1 MSLPN
6 LNTQGSLFGSVGM
19 AAPGLFSET
28 DRYQLFARKIWPLL
42 AGKRRE
48 LESCYSATNGRA
60 AIEPVVLLGVLVLQF
75 LERAP
80 DRQAADM
87 VRYHLGWKLAL
98 NLELGDRGFH
108 HSTLSV
114 FRDRLEKSK
123 QGRLAFDAVLGG
135 LQDHGLVPKRGR
147 QRLDSTHVLGMV
159 ARLSSL
165 ECVRET
171 LRLALEELAPL
182 LPETERPDF
191 WTLYWERYVES
202 KLDYRSPEAV
212 LKQKLSLAG
221 EDVRLLLRWLEPL
234 PAAMRSGR
242 QVELL
247 RRVFAEHYTIEADA
261 KITPVKVHAT
271 GVVQNPHDPEA
282 QWSAKGKGKS
292 RKEWV
297 GYKVQ
302 VAESIGPEPQSKSE
316 PERNFLT
323 SVVTQSGTESD
334 DAGLP
339 ATLQAQRQSGLET
352 PAELYVDGAYV
363 SAAELAQAKKEGR
376 ELIGPAQPSGSKATG
391 YRIEEFDI
399 CVEERRAICP
409 AGREN
414 TQCSRLEEKQSGKV
428 SYRFEW
434 STHCHQCP
442 LKEQCVG
449 ADQNHRT
456 LAVGEHH
463 TLLQERRREQA
474 TESFRQRMRVRNG
487 IEGAQSELVRGH
499 GMRRARYR
507 GKSRLDVQL
516 QFTAAAC
523 NVKRWLRVLAW
534 EAKKALQATAG
545 MIGQTVEA

>member
-19 AAPGLFSET
+19 AAPGLFAET
-28 DRYQLFARKIWPLL
+28 DRYQLFAREIWPLL
-42 AGKRRE
+42 ASKRRE
-48 LESCYSATNGRA
+48 LESCYSAKNGRA
-60 AIEPVVLLGVLVLQF
+60 AIEPVALLGAVILQF

-114 FRDRLEKSK
+114 FRERLEKNK
-123 QGRLAFDAVLGG
+123 RARVAFDAIIEG
-135 LQDHGLVPKRGR
+135 LQEHGLVPKRGR

-159 ARLSSL
+159 ARLSRL

-182 LPETERPDF
+182 LPETSRPGF
-191 WTLYWERYVES
+191 WTLQWERYVES
-202 KLDYRSPEAV
+202 KLDYRSPEAA
-212 LKQKLSLAG
+212 LLQKLSLAG
-221 EDVRLLLRWLEPL
+221 EDVWRLLGWLETL
-234 PAAMRSGR
+234 PEAVRNGR

-247 RRVFAEHYTIEADA
+247 RRVFAEHYTIEAGT
-261 KITPVKVHAT
+261 KITPVKIHAT

-282 QWSAKGKGKS
+282 QWCAKGEGKS

-302 VAESIGPEPQSKSE
+302 VAESIGPEPQSKLE
-316 PERNFLT
+316 PERNFLA
-323 SVVTQSGTESD
+323 SVVAQSATESD
-334 DAGLP
+334 EAGLS
-339 ATLQAQRQSGLET
+339 ATLEAQSQNGLET
-352 PAELYVDGAYV
+352 PSELYVDGAYV
-363 SAAELAQAKKEGR
+363 CAAGLAQAKREGR
-376 ELIGPAQPSGSKATG
+376 ELIGPAQPSGSKAKG
-391 YRIEEFDI
+391 HRIEEFDI
-399 CVEERRAICP
+399 CVEERRAVCP

-414 TQCSRLEEKQSGKV
+414 MQCSRLEEKETGKV

-434 STHCHQCP
+434 STHCHECS
-442 LKEQCVG
+442 LREQCVG
-449 ADQNHRT
+449 VGQKHRT
-456 LAVGEHH
+456 VAVGEHH
-463 TLLQERRREQA
+463 TVLQQRRQEQ
-474 TESFRQRMRVRNG
+474 TTKNFRQRMRVRNG

-507 GKSRLDVQL
+507 GKARLDLQL
-516 QFTAAAC
+516 QFTGAAC

-534 EAKKALQATAG
+534 EAKKAIETAAG
-545 MIGQTVEA
+545 MSEQAVAA